1 MTTKEPLPF
10 ANGNNDAKTGTP
22 ELKKLSLK
30 KRVIEIIYTQGPKTI
45 TDLCGP
51 IKVSIPTM
59 ASVMN
64 ELIEEGWVQ
73 RLGMADSRGGRRPAL
88 YGLEKSVRYIVG
100 VDISR
105 HYTRIA
111 IFNLHNE
118 PVGEIHEISEGLHTN
133 NDLLKSIRNKINSIL
148 QQNNIKKSQVLGYGI
163 SIPGLIDIRKGINYT
178 YPHFGHKPIAETFSE
193 LLNGPAFIEHDTK
206 AMAIGEA
213 WFGLAKNKS
222 NVLCMYNGSGIGM
235 GIIIEGK
242 IYPGHS
248 GYAGEFG
255 HIQIVPDG
263 ELCHCGKI
271 GCLETVAS
279 GKAIVAKAK
288 KKILEGANTL
298 VKNIVDGNIEK
309 IRLENLL
316 EAAKKGD
323 QFAIELFEEAGEYI
337 ARGLAILIHLLNPE
351 MIIIGGEISQAGNLL
366 SDPIQQKLNKYTISR
381 IRNDT
386 AIHMSNLGDK
396 AFLLGTISVVMRN
409 ILAEDQT
416 IFQTN
421 NSSK

>member
-1 MTTKEPLPF
+1 
-10 ANGNNDAKTGTP
+10 
-22 ELKKLSLK
+22 
-30 KRVIEIIYTQGPKTI
+30 
-45 TDLCGP
+45 
-51 IKVSIPTM
+51 
-59 ASVMN
+59 
-64 ELIEEGWVQ
+64 
-73 RLGMADSRGGRRPAL
+73 
-88 YGLEKSVRYIVG
+88 
-100 VDISR
+100 
-105 HYTRIA
+105 
-111 IFNLHNE
+111 
-118 PVGEIHEISEGLHTN
+118 
-133 NDLLKSIRNKINSIL
+133 
-148 QQNNIKKSQVLGYGI
+148 
-163 SIPGLIDIRKGINYT
+163 
-178 YPHFGHKPIAETFSE
+178 
-193 LLNGPAFIEHDTK
+193 
-206 AMAIGEA
+206 MAIGEA

-271 GCLETVAS
+271 VCLETVAS

-337 ARGLAILIHLLNPE
+337 ARGLAILP
-351 MIIIGGEISQAGNLL
+351 
-366 SDPIQQKLNKYTISR
+366 TI
-381 IRNDT
+381 
-386 AIHMSNLGDK
+386 K
-396 AFLLGTISVVMRN
+396 A
-409 ILAEDQT
+409 Q
-416 IFQTN
+416 
-421 NSSK
+421 